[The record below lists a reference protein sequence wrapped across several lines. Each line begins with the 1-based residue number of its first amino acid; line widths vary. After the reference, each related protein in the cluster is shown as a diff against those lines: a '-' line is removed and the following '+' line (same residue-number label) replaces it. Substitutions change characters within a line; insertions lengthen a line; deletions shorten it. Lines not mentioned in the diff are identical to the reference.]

1 MPYIFVRDYS
11 QELFDLNDDMYHVII
26 ESHKK
31 IGGERKLKR
40 IRQSD
45 RALPLTLR
53 EDFSDLGH
61 LSAETESRDIRL
73 IEEEISKISILSQ
86 SGVNVCVPLSPLTN
100 ELDFLARLSPKVAGY
115 VLKRLGSVGMVL

>member
-11 QELFDLNDDMYHVII
+11 QELFELNDNMFHLII

-40 IRQSD
+40 LRQSD

-53 EDFSDLGH
+53 EDFSELGH
-61 LSAETESRDIRL
+61 LSVETEARDIRL
-73 IEEEISKISILSQ
+73 IEQEISGISSISQ
-86 SGVNVCVPLSPLTN
+86 SGANVCVPLSPLTN
-100 ELDFLARLSPKVAGY
+100 ELDILARLSPKVAGY
-115 VLKRLGSVGMVL
+115 VLRRLGSVGMAL